1 MTASSNNEIELSLKT
16 ETISE
21 ERFKMLVQMNE
32 NPKGILI
39 KPDQVSIIRVEDEQP
54 QSYGLGIALT
64 WADPNRLP
72 FRLVGSNEGE
82 RFRRIAVR
90 VDRQYLVQFAQE
102 ILKEYAP
109 QALRKD

>member
-1 MTASSNNEIELSLKT
+1 MAASSNNEIELSLKN

-21 ERFKMLVQMNE
+21 ERFKMLVQMNQ

-39 KPDQVSIIRVEDEQP
+39 KPDHVSVVRVEDGQS
-54 QSYGLGIALT
+54 QSYGLAIALT
-64 WADPNRLP
+64 WDHPDRLP
-72 FRLVGSNEGE
+72 LRSIVSNEPE
-82 RFRRIAVR
+82 PFRRIAVR

-109 QALRKD
+109 QALRE